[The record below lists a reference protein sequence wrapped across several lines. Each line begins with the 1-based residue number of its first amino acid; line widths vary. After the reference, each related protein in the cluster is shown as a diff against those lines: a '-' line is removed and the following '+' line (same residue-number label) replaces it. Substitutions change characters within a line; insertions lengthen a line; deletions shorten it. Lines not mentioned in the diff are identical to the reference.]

1 MSQTITAEH
10 ALMKYLLQNS
20 QEIQNISK
28 KLHVSDFKSKKNRY
42 LFKLLIQTQ
51 TSNQKLE
58 DGDLDPFLKGVAPK
72 VYRSILEY
80 INFLLKAEND
90 KLNLAPTE
98 LIKVIK
104 TNSFQNQIK
113 ANLQNLTHI
122 KNPFSLPE
130 EVMDGILDKTIY
142 NPSKNGLLGLD
153 TGFKQ
158 LNKDTLGFKKKEL
171 IILGARPGVGK
182 TAFMMNVAVVMAK
195 KNKKVAI
202 FSLEMTYEQLY
213 LRCLSQASRVPL
225 KKIVLGDLSQEEMKK
240 VEEETINL
248 KKLFL
253 ATNDNSACSL
263 KDIKTICKNNKID
276 IILIDYLQLL
286 PDRPVKTISS
296 QLKIIAKE
304 LNIPILCLA
313 QLSRDVEKSFKKR
326 KPQLSDLRDTGTI
339 EQDADMVMFLHPTK
353 QKEIIELLLIKNR
366 NGINNKSYYLR
377 FDGAIQKF
385 SEIKL
390 KNTDIENE

>member
-1 MSQTITAEH
+1 
-10 ALMKYLLQNS
+10 
-20 QEIQNISK
+20 
-28 KLHVSDFKSKKNRY
+28 
-42 LFKLLIQTQ
+42 
-51 TSNQKLE
+51 
-58 DGDLDPFLKGVAPK
+58 
-72 VYRSILEY
+72 
-80 INFLLKAEND
+80 
-90 KLNLAPTE
+90 
-98 LIKVIK
+98 
-104 TNSFQNQIK
+104 
-113 ANLQNLTHI
+113 
-122 KNPFSLPE
+122 
-130 EVMDGILDKTIY
+130 
-142 NPSKNGLLGLD
+142 
-153 TGFKQ
+153 
-158 LNKDTLGFKKKEL
+158 
-171 IILGARPGVGK
+171 
-182 TAFMMNVAVVMAK
+182 MMNVAVVMAK